1 MAFED
6 ISFGKNF
13 TEWQSASSFNM
24 GWQYSF
30 ISRAGFY
37 ANIKSEY
44 FNYMQRWVQNYLWWY
59 DGWVPYFHKQNEGIF
74 STKIG
79 AAIVNGAAKKVFGG
93 QLFFKTRQKEELKKG
108 EDGKYIVNKA
118 LSFISSEWCEK
129 ANFNTEVKKAIIFS
143 AAAGTSLLKI
153 NKSGKD
159 LYVSALRFDS
169 FYPTVGFNGK
179 LIDLYCFI
187 RNFVSL
193 KRDKDVCEN
202 YYVVEHRYFGEYKT
216 VKGEIRKHCPLI
228 AYEIRKNTGTI
239 TTGQNYGDGERIDF
253 KSLPREVRSNVA
265 KSFSG
270 IEFDTPIPLPFADH
284 LGAELIN
291 WTECVSALPE
301 LPFGESLLYNIM
313 PYLQSYDYYWSAF
326 NTDMYLGRGRVLLP
340 KTMQSAKTDGYN
352 SGLDSF
358 TYTEVESLGEQI
370 KPTPIQFDLRSQSWK
385 DIRDMLIQNISINTG
400 INLSSIA
407 SFLTDTN
414 AARTAREISTEE
426 SETAAFVQ
434 DKRTLIEKPINRILR
449 LVTTFYGYSDEII
462 LRWSASGLSNIYSRA
477 DLINSARQSKTIS
490 LKKALQMFN
499 QDADEYEL
507 QEEYDQIQ
515 EELKNENH
523 QDISEF
529 YPELTDSE
537 NKEEENDS
545 EQTVEL
551 PSDNA

>member
-1 MAFED
+1 MAFTD
-6 ISFGKNF
+6 IDFQKNF
-13 TEWQSASSFNM
+13 TDWQSASSFNM
-24 GWQYSF
+24 SWQYSF

-59 DGWVPYFHKQNEGIF
+59 DGWVPYFHKAEQGIF

-93 QLFFKTRQKEELKKG
+93 QLYFKTRKKEELKKG
-108 EDGKYIVNKA
+108 EDGKYIVNQA
-118 LSFISSEWCEK
+118 LSFMSSEWSEK
-129 ANFNTEVKKAIIFS
+129 SNFDTEVKKAIIFA

-159 LYVSALRFDS
+159 LYVNALRFDS

-179 LIDLYCFI
+179 LIDVYCFI

-193 KRDKDVCEN
+193 KRDKNLYEN
-202 YYVVEHRYFGEYKT
+202 YYVLEHRYFGEYKKVDGT
-216 VKGEIRKHCPLI
+216 VIKHAPLVS
-228 AYEIRKNTGTI
+228 YEIRRNSGTI
-239 TTGQNYGDGERIDF
+239 TTGQNYGDGERIEF
-253 KSLPREVRSNVA
+253 RSLPREVRSNIA

-270 IEFDTPIPLPFADH
+270 IEFDRPSLLPFADH

-326 NTDMYLGRGRVLLP
+326 NTDMYLGRGRVLVP

-352 SGLDSF
+352 SGLDKF
-358 TYTEVESLGEQI
+358 VYTEVESMGEPI
-370 KPTPIQFDLRSQSWK
+370 KPTQIQFDLRSQSWK

-434 DKRTLIEKPINRILR
+434 DKRCLIEKPINRILR
-449 LVTTFYGYSDEII
+449 IVTTFYGYKDEII

-477 DLINSARQSKTIS
+477 DLINSSRQAKTMS

-507 QEEYDQIQ
+507 QEEYDQLQ
-515 EELKNENH
+515 EEMKNENY

-529 YPELTDSE
+529 YPED
-537 NKEEENDS
+537 KEGVNDS
-545 EQTVEL
+545 EQTAEL
-551 PSDNA
+551 SGDNA